1 VFFGRLGYTHNFASE
16 SRDLGDI
23 IDYRIGMGF
32 SLNERVSFNIQLT
45 GAYIQPSK
53 IIALQSSGPPGSL
66 SVLSPTLV
74 STRHAEVMNVF
85 FTTTVMV
92 TKKLFIEPLIG
103 IGLTE
108 QSFTIIGVRIPYRF

>member
-1 VFFGRLGYTHNFASE
+1 
-16 SRDLGDI
+16 
-23 IDYRIGMGF
+23 
-32 SLNERVSFNIQLT
+32 VSFNIQLT

-53 IIALQSSGPPGSL
+53 IIALQSSGAPGSL
-66 SVLSPTLV
+66 SALSPVVL